1 MVRWIVGSLLVML
14 VATSSGCI
22 RQEPARPSAVTPGMA
37 KKHITPGRTG
47 QAEVLEIFGPPNIVT
62 HKAGREV
69 WTYDKMSHE
78 VVNSGGFLTILLAG
92 YARERSSGS
101 SRSTMLIIYFDKNDV
116 VTDYALHATQF

>member
-1 MVRWIVGSLLVML
+1 MRRMIVTLVVCGMLGSAV
-14 VATSSGCI
+14 GCI
-22 RQEPARPSAVTPGMA
+22 RQEPPRPSAVTPGMA

-69 WTYDKMSHE
+69 WTYDKVSHE

-92 YARERSSGS
+92 YARDRSTGS